1 MRSSSW
7 YGHDTMGYS
16 ASSMQLSLVVKSP
29 EGRDGAAGIT
39 SHSNNPDA
47 VLTAW
52 ATGLAGSILTGKT

>member
-1 MRSSSW
+1 
-7 YGHDTMGYS
+7 MGYS

-29 EGRDGAAGIT
+29 EGRDGAASMT

-52 ATGLAGSILTGKT
+52 ATSLASSILAGTT